1 MAISTNP
8 ELLIFDCDGV
18 LVDSEIIATAVHIDA
33 LAKCGYIISA
43 DAYNSRFIGMTDQQ
57 SYSIIEAEAGFR
69 LPKDHHECVTAEI
82 AKRYTGNLKAVAGIH
97 QALEAISWAKC
108 VASSSDVEK
117 LRLTLEIT
125 DLHDSFTPHVF
136 SASQVAR
143 GKPAPDLFLF
153 AAEEMNTPA
162 GSSVVIEDSVAGIQ
176 AAVAAGMKVIGF
188 VGGSHCPPGHA
199 EKLMEAGAMRIFNRM
214 TALPGILAGL

>member
-1 MAISTNP
+1 MR
-8 ELLIFDCDGV
+8 DGG
-18 LVDSEIIATAVHIDA
+18 D
-33 LAKCGYIISA
+33 
-43 DAYNSRFIGMTDQQ
+43 R
-57 SYSIIEAEAGFR
+57 
-69 LPKDHHECVTAEI
+69 
-82 AKRYTGNLKAVAGIH
+82 KRYTGNLKAVAGIH
-97 QALEAISWAKC
+97 QALEAISWAAKC

-125 DLHDSFTPHVF
+125 DLHDSFTPHDF

-188 VGGSHCPPGHA
+188 VGGLSLPSRPCG
-199 EKLMEAGAMRIFNRM
+199 EIDGNRCYEDIQPYDSVARDLSRFVVEQV
-214 TALPGILAGL
+214 TRCRKSFRKPIP